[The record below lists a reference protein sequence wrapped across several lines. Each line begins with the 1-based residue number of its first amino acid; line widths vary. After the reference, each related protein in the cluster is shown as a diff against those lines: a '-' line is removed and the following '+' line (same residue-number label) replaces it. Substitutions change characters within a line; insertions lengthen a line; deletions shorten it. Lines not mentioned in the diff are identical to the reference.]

1 MRAGDRDRYLT
12 FKRLAGPENELGEK
26 VDAWVNV
33 GNAWAS
39 VKMLNGLQALKADQ
53 PLTTV
58 QASVR
63 TLYRTDIV
71 PGMRAHD
78 GARVYEVKA
87 VLPDVSRKK
96 YTDFVCEVVA

>member
-1 MRAGDRDRYLT
+1 DRDRYLT
-12 FKRLAGPENELGEK
+12 FKRLTGAENEFGEQ
-26 VDAWVNV
+26 VDVWANV

-39 VKMLNGLQALKADQ
+39 VKLLNGIQTLKADR

-58 QASVR
+58 QASIR

-87 VLPDVSRKK
+87 VLPDVGHKK
-96 YTDFVCEVVA
+96 FTDFVCEVVA